1 MRIIAGKLGGRVYET
16 PGTHKT
22 HPMSDKVKG
31 ALFNVLGD
39 LDGLTVL
46 DAFAGSG
53 ALGFEAISRGAA
65 HVTLIDSDRV
75 AQKTME
81 QNIKSLGLS
90 GETKLIKASANAWL
104 STNESALFDIVLCDP
119 PYASVQVSL
128 LKRLANTV
136 GNQGI
141 AVFSLP
147 PRTALELSPEEFVLE
162 ASKDYG
168 DARLVFYRRIR

>member
-1 MRIIAGKLGGRVYET
+1 MRIIAGSLGGRVFET

-53 ALGFEAISRGAA
+53 ALGFEAISRGAK
-65 HVTLIDSDRV
+65 HVTVIDNERV
-75 AQKTME
+75 AQKTIE
-81 QNIKSLGLS
+81 QNIIALGLS
-90 GETKLIKASANAWL
+90 SKVKLIKASANAWL
-104 STNESALFDIVLCDP
+104 STNETVTFDVVLCDP
-119 PYASVQVSL
+119 PYDNIQTSL
-128 LKRLANTV
+128 LKRLA
-136 GNQGI
+136 QKAAMDGI
-141 AVFSLP
+141 IVFSLP
-147 PRTALELSPEEFVLE
+147 PKEAFELPPENYSLEI
-162 ASKDYG
+162 SKDYG